1 MSQPIP
7 IKAISSVNG
16 LEATKRAYELMLAG
30 GDTLD
35 AAIAGIKIVEDD
47 PEEITVGYG
56 GLPNEAGEVEL
67 DGAVMHG
74 PSHSA
79 GAVACLTKTKYPA
92 AVAKLVMQQT
102 DHQLLAGEGAVQFAR
117 AHGFPEE
124 NLLTEKARKIWLYWK
139 QTRSTDDDWLPPA
152 FETLDRDVQEFF
164 EKTGHVS
171 RGELKSKS
179 RKVTD
184 AQRKVERPT
193 GTIHCACINAKGD
206 ISATTTTSGL
216 AFKIPGRVADS
227 PIIGAGLY
235 VDNHIGSCGS
245 TGRGEVN
252 LLNCSSVV
260 AVELMRNGMTPLEAG
275 MEILQRIA
283 DRTED
288 CYRNAE
294 GRPDFQINF
303 YLLDK
308 QGNHAG
314 VSMWGP
320 KQFAITDEQGSRME
334 EAVCL
339 YQRE

>member
-1 MSQPIP
+1 MSQVVPV
-7 IKAISSVNG
+7 KAISSSNG
-16 LEATKRAYELMLAG
+16 LEATKRAYELMKTG
-30 GDTLD
+30 IDTLD
-35 AAIAGIKIVEDD
+35 AAIAGIQIVEDD

-74 PSHSA
+74 PSRSA
-79 GAVACLTKTKYPA
+79 GAVASLTKTRYPA
-92 AVAKLVMQQT
+92 AVAKLVMEQT
-102 DHQLLAGEGAVQFAR
+102 DHLLLAGEGAVQFAR
-117 AHGFPEE
+117 AHGFTED
-124 NLLTEKARKIWLYWK
+124 NLLTEKSRKIWLYWK

-152 FETLDRDVQEFF
+152 FDTLDADVREFF
-164 EKTGHVS
+164 EKTGHIAK
-171 RGELKSKS
+171 GELKSKPS
-179 RKVTD
+179 DVSPDKRKI
-184 AQRKVERPT
+184 ERPT
-193 GTIHCACINAKGD
+193 GTIHCACINSAGD

-227 PIIGAGLY
+227 AIVGAGLY
-235 VDNHIGSCGS
+235 VDNDIGSCGS

-260 AVELMRNGMTPLEAG
+260 GVELMRNGMTPEEAG
-275 MEILQRIA
+275 IEILKRIA

-288 CYRNAE
+288 RYRDAA

-320 KQFAITDEQGSRME
+320 KQFAITDKQGSRLE
-334 EAVCL
+334 DAVCL
-339 YQRE
+339 YQR

>member
-1 MSQPIP
+1 MSQVVPM
-7 IKAISSVNG
+7 KAISSHNG
-16 LEATKRAYELMLAG
+16 LEATKRAYELMLSG
-30 GDTLD
+30 TDTLD
-35 AAIAGIKIVEDD
+35 AAIAGIQIVEDD

-74 PSHSA
+74 PTHSA
-79 GAVACLTKTKYPA
+79 GAVAALTKTRYPA
-92 AVAKLVMQQT
+92 AIAKLVMEQT
-102 DHQLLAGEGAVQFAR
+102 DHQLLVGEGAVQFAR
-117 AHGFPEE
+117 THGFPEE

-139 QTRSTDDDWLPPA
+139 QTRSTDDDWLPPL
-152 FETLDRDVQEFF
+152 FETLDDDVREFF
-164 EKTGHVS
+164 EKTGHVAK
-171 RGELKSKS
+171 GELKSQTNDVSPAK
-179 RKVTD
+179 RKI
-184 AQRKVERPT
+184 ERPT
-193 GTIHCACINAKGD
+193 GTIHCACINSQGD

-227 PIIGAGLY
+227 AIVGAGLY
-235 VDNHIGSCGS
+235 VDNNIGSCGS

-260 AVELMRNGMTPLEAG
+260 AVELMAGGMSPEEAG
-275 MEILQRIA
+275 MEILRRIA
-283 DRTED
+283 KRTED
-288 CYRNAE
+288 RYRDTE

-320 KQFAITDEQGSRME
+320 KQFAITDENGTRLE

-339 YQRE
+339 YER